1 MALDMIKDKIEEL
14 VAKIKGDKNLL
25 SSFKADPIKT
35 VESLIGID
43 LPDEKL
49 EQVVDGI
56 KAKIAVDDIGDKLGD
71 LGDKLGGLFGKK

>member
-1 MALDMIKDKIEEL
+1 MDIKAKINEL
-14 VAKIKGDKNLL
+14 VEKIKGDKNLL
-25 SSFKADPIKT
+25 AKFKADPFKT
-35 VESLIGID
+35 IESFIGID

>member
-1 MALDMIKDKIEEL
+1 MGKI
-14 VAKIKGDKNLL
+14 
-25 SSFKADPIKT
+25 
-35 VESLIGID
+35 IGID